1 MNDFK
6 YLKSNELFKDMSFDS
21 LYQKVQR
28 PILVADHLRNAENMG
43 ALIRLADNV
52 GASAV
57 YFLGNE
63 SDVNRARLHRA
74 AASSIRNIDWL
85 FIDDQQLQL
94 LLPSSFIS
102 IALETATNAKSLFD
116 EKLPANPVFFVGNE
130 VSGIRQQL
138 LQTMDQCL
146 YIPVP
151 GPTRS
156 LNVSHAAA
164 VLLFEWLRQMM
175 QNTSSDR
182 TT

>member
-1 MNDFK
+1 MNDFR
-6 YLKSNELFKDMSFDS
+6 YLKSNVLFKEMSFES

-63 SDVNRARLHRA
+63 SEVNRTRLQRA
-74 AASSIRNIDWL
+74 AASSIRNIEWS

-94 LLPSSFIS
+94 LLPSSHIS
-102 IALETATNAKSLFD
+102 IALETATNAKCLF
-116 EKLPANPVFFVGNE
+116 EAQLPVNPVFFVGNE
-130 VSGIRQQL
+130 VTGIRQKIL
-138 LQTMDQCL
+138 HTMDQCL

-175 QNTSSDR
+175 QHYSPDI